1 MTERCETA
9 AILGAGV
16 MGMGIAAHLAGAGIR
31 TFLLDIV
38 PPNLSEAEKTQP
50 AARNRL
56 ALTAIDKAL
65 KSKPATFYD
74 PDVARL
80 VTPGN
85 FEDHLPELAKCDLVI
100 EAVVERMD
108 IKKSLFA
115 RIAPH
120 IRKDAVLAS
129 NTSGLSIAEMT
140 RELPEALQKHFLV
153 MHFFNPVRYM
163 RLLEL
168 VPGPKTE
175 PAVMARAARIGEFLG
190 KGVVYG
196 KDTPNFVANRIGVY
210 SMMQTFRSMG
220 DFGLGIEE
228 VDKIV
233 GKPMGR
239 PASAAFRTADI
250 VGLDTLLHVAKN
262 CYDSLTEDEE
272 RDTFVVPEW
281 VAKLAASGRTGQ
293 KAGGGFYKKK
303 GDEILVLD
311 VGTGEYRPQNK
322 VRFDSLGAVKGIEDV
337 GERLKALVN
346 ADDKAGKFA
355 WRALATCLA
364 YTSRRVGEIANDIV
378 NIDRAMRWGFNWE
391 LGPFEAWD
399 AIGVPASLERMK
411 KEGIAVAPWVE
422 AMVKAGRTTF
432 YDGSQAAP
440 RYYDVNSKT
449 SATKPRDPHAIR
461 LAAVHEDK
469 SRVVKE
475 NMGAS
480 LLDLG
485 DGCLCLEVHT
495 KMNTIDSD
503 VIEMIG
509 HAVEE
514 AERNFEALVV
524 ANDGEHFGAGANLML
539 IYMAAQQKAWDQIQS
554 VVKGFQDNVQALRY
568 AQVPVVS
575 APFQYTFGGA
585 AELAMGADASQAH
598 AETYMGLVE
607 VGVGLIPAGGGCL
620 RMVER
625 WTESV
630 GSVEG
635 ADLLPFVG
643 QASLNIATAKVGTG
657 AEEARRLRYLL
668 PTDGISL
675 NRDHQLYEAKMRALG
690 MARAGYRPPRPK
702 VLRAAGIDAAKT
714 IGMRVWGMM
723 ESGFAT
729 AHDGLV
735 ANKVAYVLCGGN
747 VAAGAEVSEQHF
759 LDLERE
765 AFLSLCGE
773 EKSQARMQSILM
785 TNKPL
790 RN

>member
-1 MTERCETA
+1 MTERCETVA
-9 AILGAGV
+9 VLGAGV
-16 MGMGIAAHLAGAGIR
+16 MGTGIAAHLAGAGIR
-31 TFLLDIV
+31 TFLLDIL
-38 PPNLSEAEKTQP
+38 PTNLTDAEKGQP

-56 ALTAIDKAL
+56 ALTAIDRAL

-74 PDVARL
+74 PDAARL

-85 FEDHLPELAKCDLVI
+85 FDDHLAELQQCDLII

-108 IKKSLFA
+108 IKKALFA
-115 RIAPH
+115 RLAPH
-120 IRKDAVLAS
+120 VQKGAILAS
-129 NTSGLSIAEMT
+129 NTSGLSLAEMT
-140 RELPEALQKHFLV
+140 RELPEALQKQFCV

-210 SMMQTFRSMG
+210 SIMQVFRSMTE
-220 DFGLGIEE
+220 FGLTIEE

-239 PASAAFRTADI
+239 PASAAFRTSDI
-250 VGLDTLLHVAKN
+250 VGIDTLLHVAKN
-262 CYDSLTEDEE
+262 CYDSLTQDEE

-281 VAKLAASGRTGQ
+281 VAKLSASGRTGQ
-293 KAGGGFYKKK
+293 KAGAGFYKKK

-311 VGTGEYRPQNK
+311 VGSLEYRPQNK
-322 VRFDSLGAVKGIEDV
+322 VRYESLGAVKSIEDV

-346 ADDKAGKFA
+346 ADDKAGQFA
-355 WRALATCLA
+355 WRALSTCLA
-364 YTSRRVGEIANDIV
+364 YTARRVGEIANDIV

-399 AIGVPASLERMK
+399 AIGVPASVERMK
-411 KEGIAVAPWVE
+411 KDGLKVAPWVE
-422 AMVKAGRTTF
+422 AMLKGGRTSF
-432 YDGSQAAP
+432 YDGSHAAP

-495 KMNTIDSD
+495 KMNTIDND
-503 VIEMIG
+503 VIEMMG
-509 HAVEE
+509 HAVTE

-539 IYMAAQQKAWDQIQS
+539 VYMAAQQKAWDQVAT
-554 VVKGFQDNVQALRY
+554 VVKGFQDNVQRLRY
-568 AQVPVVS
+568 ARVPVVT
-575 APFQYTFGGA
+575 APFQYAFGGA
-585 AELAMGADASQAH
+585 AELAMAGDVAQAH

-607 VGVGLIPAGGGCL
+607 VGVGLVPAGGGCL

-625 WTESV
+625 WTDTV
-630 GSVEG
+630 APVEG

-643 QASLNIATAKVGTG
+643 QASLNIATAKVSTG

-702 VLRAAGIDAAKT
+702 LLKAAGLDAART

-729 AHDGLV
+729 AHDGVV
-735 ANKVAYVLCGGN
+735 ANKVAHVLCGGH
-747 VAAGAEVSEQHF
+747 VAAGSEVTEQHF